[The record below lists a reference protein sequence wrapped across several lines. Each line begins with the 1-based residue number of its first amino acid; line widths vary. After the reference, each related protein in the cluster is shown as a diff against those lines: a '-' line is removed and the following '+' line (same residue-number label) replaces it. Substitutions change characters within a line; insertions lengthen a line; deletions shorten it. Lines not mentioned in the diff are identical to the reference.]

1 MTPRWTSTGR
11 AAGLFLAACLL
22 TPGHAETS
30 AGDANRGK
38 QLAVQCAACHGIDG
52 NSPSSVN
59 PKLGGQHEAYLFLA
73 LQAYV
78 NGARSDSLMRGAV
91 LNKSEQELRD
101 IAAYYAAQGGTNP
114 QSAAKAGP
122 DQAPAVMRFDHGDR
136 TAAFLSLAARAKWLA
151 KRSSNVDEQ
160 ACDSG
165 ATAVDRDSDSDADGV
180 ADAYDAAPNDRA
192 EFLSDSNA
200 DGYFEICNIAQ
211 LGALSVAVNSA
222 DQARLLTRS
231 YQLTRDLDGASLRDF
246 SPLGNCGPTG
256 NCMRAL
262 GEFGFAGVFDG
273 QGHSIRGLTIRKPAG
288 GGVGFFGVLAES
300 GVVMNLHLDDVT
312 VTGRAG
318 TGALVGSNF
327 GVIFNSAA
335 SGQVDGALAIGG
347 LVGGSGGLVLAS
359 RFTGSVQGQQAVGG
373 LVGDM
378 TGAVY
383 YSETAARVSGSRG
396 VGGLVGLNT
405 FGSVLGSSFNGDVT
419 GSNDVGG
426 LVGVNTDAKIRN
438 SFSIGAVLA
447 DGDNVGG
454 LVGFNSLSSVQNSY
468 SRVQVTGKDGVGGL
482 IGRNNGTANNS
493 YATGPIQSDGLGGG
507 VVGIVVEGTQQ
518 GTFAG
523 VDVMVPYG
531 SEQVD
536 LSALTGASTGWAPAA
551 PPVVNLLDYF
561 CDQDQNG
568 FIDPTEHDG
577 SNYIWRFSAGKTFP
591 VIGCVAGAAQ

>member
-11 AAGLFLAACLL
+11 TAGIILAACWLAA
-22 TPGHAETS
+22 GHAQTP

-38 QLAVQCAACHGIDG
+38 QLAVECAACHGIDG
-52 NSPSSVN
+52 NSPSPVN
-59 PKLGGQHEAYLFLA
+59 PKLGGQHESYLFLA

-78 NGARSDSLMRGAV
+78 NGARADSLMRGAV
-91 LNKSEQELRD
+91 LNKSEQDLRD
-101 IAAYYAAQGGTNP
+101 IAAYYAAQGGASSQT
-114 QSAAKAGP
+114 AGETGP
-122 DQAPAVMRFDHGDR
+122 DQAPAVMRFDHRDR
-136 TAAFLSLAARAKWLA
+136 TAAFLSLAARARWLA
-151 KRSSNVDEQ
+151 KGAANVGAE
-160 ACDSG
+160 ACHR
-165 ATAVDRDSDSDADGV
+165 ATAAGDQDSDADGI
-180 ADAYDAAPNDRA
+180 ADRYDAAPDDAA
-192 EFLSDSNA
+192 EFLSDTNT
-200 DGYFEICNIAQ
+200 DGYFEICNVAQ
-211 LGALSVAVNSA
+211 LGALSAAVNGA
-222 DQARLLTRS
+222 GQAHWLKRS
-231 YQLTRDLDGASLRDF
+231 YQLIRDLDGSSLQDF
-246 SPLGNCGPTG
+246 APLGNCGPTG

-273 QGHSIRGLTIRKPAG
+273 QGHRIRSLTIRRPAS

-318 TGALVGSNF
+318 TGAMVGSNF
-327 GVIFNSAA
+327 GVVFNSAA
-335 SGQVDGALAIGG
+335 SGRVDGALAIGG
-347 LVGGSGGLVLAS
+347 LVGGSGGLVVAS
-359 RFTGSVQGQQAVGG
+359 HFTGSVEGQQAVGG

-405 FGSVLGSSFNGDVT
+405 FGSVLGSSATGEVI

-426 LVGVNTDAKIRN
+426 LVGVNTDALVRN
-438 SFSIGAVLA
+438 SFTIGAVQA
-447 DGDNVGG
+447 DGNNVGG

-468 SRVQVTGKDGVGGL
+468 SRARVTGKDGVGGL
-482 IGRNNGTANNS
+482 IGRNNGIAKNS
-493 YATGPIQSDGLGGG
+493 YATGPVQSDGLGGG

-518 GTFAG
+518 GTFTAL
-523 VDVMVPYG
+523 DVMAPYG

-551 PPVVNLLDYF
+551 PPVVNLIDYF

-568 FIDPTEHDG
+568 FIDPAEHDE

-591 VIGCVAGAAQ
+591 VIGCVAGATQ